1 MLEVSEFGGCEA
13 PAWEVTA
20 SEVTADGARVL
31 WAQTPDGQVV
41 RCGSCGARARSKGRR
56 LVRLRDVPDAEGRP
70 CEVRWDKRIWWCP
83 QESCDARTWTEQC
96 ELAAPRQ
103 VLTRRARQ
111 WAAER
116 VGGAESSV
124 ASAARRLGVGW
135 GTVWSCVLDAAVRAA
150 ANLSRAGP
158 VRRLGLDE
166 TVMRKATRL
175 RRRRYVSAAADAAA
189 GQIVDVFD
197 GRDAADLREWL
208 DSRPAEWRRQIE
220 TICVDPH
227 EGCRSAVKAARK
239 QGDLA
244 SGTKIA
250 ADPFHIVRLAN
261 RALDDARRRTQ
272 TDTLGHRGRKH
283 DPLHRIR
290 KLLLR
295 GAERLD
301 AAGRE
306 RMIAGLAA
314 GDPLDEIAECWV
326 AKEHVRDIFRSPNPD
341 TAQARLQETLDW
353 CEHPHAAPELAK
365 LARTLRRWETEIGA
379 AARTGTSNG
388 RTEAANA
395 RIKDIKRSG
404 RGSRNFANYR
414 HRILLAA
421 ARQPCQT
428 QPVTRIRTRRPS
440 SDT

>member
-1 MLEVSEFGGCEA
+1 MLEVGEFGGCEA
-13 PAWEVTA
+13 PAWEA
-20 SEVTADGARVL
+20 PAWGVTADGARVL

-56 LVRLRDVPDAEGRP
+56 LVRLRDVPDAEGRL

-116 VGGAESSV
+116 
-124 ASAARRLGVGW
+124 
-135 GTVWSCVLDAAVRAA
+135 
-150 ANLSRAGP
+150 AGP
-158 VRRLGLDE
+158 ARRLGLDE
-166 TVMRKATRL
+166 TVTRKATRL
-175 RRRRYVSAAADAAA
+175 RRRRCVSAAADAAA
-189 GQIVDVFD
+189 GQTADVFD
-197 GRDAADLREWL
+197 GRDAADPRERL
-208 DSRPAEWRRQIE
+208 DSRPAERRRRIE

-227 EGCRSAVKAARK
+227 EGYRSAVKAAPK

-250 ADPFHIVRLAN
+250 ADPSHIARQAN
-261 RALDDARRRTQ
+261 RALDGARRRTR
-272 TDTLGHRGRKH
+272 TDTLGHRGCKH
-283 DPLHRIR
+283 DPLYRIP
-290 KLLLR
+290 KLLLA

-314 GDPLDEIAECWV
+314 GDPLDETAECRA
-326 AKEHVRDIFRSPNPD
+326 AKEHARDIFRSPNPD
-341 TAQARLQETLDW
+341 TAQARLQETLDR

-365 LARTLRRWETEIGA
+365 PARTLRR
-379 AARTGTSNG
+379 
-388 RTEAANA
+388 
-395 RIKDIKRSG
+395 
-404 RGSRNFANYR
+404 
-414 HRILLAA
+414 
-421 ARQPCQT
+421 
-428 QPVTRIRTRRPS
+428 
-440 SDT
+440 

>member
-1 MLEVSEFGGCEA
+1 MEASEFGGCEA
-13 PAWEVTA
+13 PVWEAAA
-20 SEVTADGARVL
+20 SEVTAEGDRVV

-41 RCGSCGARARSKGRR
+41 RCGSCGRRARSKGRR
-56 LVRLRDVPDAEGRP
+56 LVRLRGVPDGDGRA
-70 CEVRWDKRIWWCP
+70 CEVRWNKRVWWCP
-83 QESCDARTWTEQC
+83 QESCDARTWTGQC

-103 VLTRRARQ
+103 VPACRARL

-116 VGGAESSV
+116 VGGVESSV

-135 GTVWSCVLDAAVRAA
+135 GTVWSCVLDAADRAA
-150 ANLSRAGP
+150 ASLSRVGP

-175 RRRRYVSAAADAAA
+175 RRRRWVSAAVDAAT

-197 GRDAADLREWL
+197 GRDAADVREWL

-220 TICVDPH
+220 TVCVDPH
-227 EGCRSAVKAARK
+227 EGYRSAITAAAKR
-239 QGDLA
+239 GDLA
-244 SGTKIA
+244 AGAKIA
-250 ADPFHIVRLAN
+250 ADPFHVVRLAN

-283 DPLHRIR
+283 DPLYRIP
-290 KLLLR
+290 KLLLG

-301 AAGRE
+301 AACWQ
-306 RMIAGLAA
+306 RMAAGLAA
-314 GDPLDEIAECWV
+314 GDPFEGIAECWV
-326 AKEHVRDIFRSPNPD
+326 AKEHVRDVFSAADPD
-341 TAQARLQETLDW
+341 TALACLDQALDW
-353 CEHPHAAPELAK
+353 CEHRHAAPELAR
-365 LARTLRRWETEIGA
+365 LARTLRRWETEIGTA
-379 AARTGTSNG
+379 VRIGTSNG

-404 RGSRNFANYR
+404 RGFRNFANYR
-414 HRILLAA
+414 HRIILAA

-440 SDT
+440 SDE